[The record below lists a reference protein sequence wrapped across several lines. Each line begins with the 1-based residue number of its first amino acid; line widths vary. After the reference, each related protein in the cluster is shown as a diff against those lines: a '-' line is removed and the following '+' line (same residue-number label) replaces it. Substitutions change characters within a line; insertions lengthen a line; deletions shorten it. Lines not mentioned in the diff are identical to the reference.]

1 MLNQIQ
7 KDFKKYSSPLK
18 AKHSQRFFKTN
29 KGQYGEGDI
38 FLGLTTPELKEI
50 VKKYYKEISLNDLLY
65 FIQSKYH
72 EYRMFGLQCLVYKY
86 GKCKTDKERKEI
98 YDIYIK
104 NTKYINNWDLV
115 DVTCPKI
122 VGEHLRDKDRDILYE
137 FANSD
142 DLWKQRIAV
151 ISTFAFIRDND
162 FKDSLNIC
170 EILVNHNHDLIQ
182 KAVGWT
188 LREIGKKDL
197 KKEEQFLKKYY
208 KNMPRT
214 MLRYAIEKF
223 EESKRQK
230 YLRGEI

>member
-7 KDFKKYSSPLK
+7 KDFKKYSNPLK
-18 AKHSQRFFKTN
+18 AEHSKRFFKTD

-50 VKKYYKEISLNDLLY
+50 VKKYYKEISLKDLLY

-86 GKCKTDKERKEI
+86 GRCKTEKERKEI

-122 VGEHLRDKDRDILYE
+122 VGEYLKDKDRNILYI
-137 FANSD
+137 FAKSN
-142 DLWKQRIAV
+142 DLWKQRISI
-151 ISTFAFIRDND
+151 ISTFTFIRDND
-162 FKDSLNIC
+162 LKDSL
-170 EILVNHNHDLIQ
+170 EISKILLNHKHDLIH

-197 KKEEQFLKKYY
+197 KTEENFLKKYY
-208 KNMPRT
+208 KDMPRT
-214 MLRYAIEKF
+214 MLRYAIERF

-230 YLRGEI
+230 YLKGEI

>member
-1 MLNQIQ
+1 MIKQIQ
-7 KDFKKYSSPLK
+7 KDFRKYSNSEK
-18 AKHSQRFFKTN
+18 AKHSQRFFKTS
-29 KGQYGEGDI
+29 KGEYGYGDI
-38 FLGLTTPELKEI
+38 FLGLTTPELKGI
-50 VKKYYKEISLNDLLY
+50 VGRYYKEVSLKNLLY

-86 GKCKTDKERKEI
+86 ERCNTEEERKEI
-98 YDIYIK
+98 YDIYIR
-104 NTKYINNWDLV
+104 NIKYINNWDLV

-122 VGEHLRDKDRDILYE
+122 VGEYLKDKDRDILYRL
-137 FANSD
+137 ANSKD
-142 DLWKQRIAV
+142 IWKQRIAV
-151 ISTFAFIRDND
+151 ISTFAFIRSND

-170 EILVNHNHDLIQ
+170 EILVNHDHDLIQ

-188 LREIGKKDL
+188 LREVGKKDL

-214 MLRYAIEKF
+214 MLRYAIERF

-230 YLRGEI
+230 YLKGEI